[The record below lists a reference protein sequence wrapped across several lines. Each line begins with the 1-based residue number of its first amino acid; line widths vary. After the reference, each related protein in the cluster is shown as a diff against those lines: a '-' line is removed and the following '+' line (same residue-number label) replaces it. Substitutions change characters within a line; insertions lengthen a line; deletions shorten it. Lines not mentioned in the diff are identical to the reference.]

1 MPERVYIAIEG
12 PIGVGKTTLAR
23 MLQLEF
29 GAETLLEIFEEN
41 PFLSDFYA
49 DRERFAFQT
58 QIVFLLSRYR
68 QQREAQRTAQHQSL
82 ISDYI
87 FAKDRLFARLNLHG
101 DELETY
107 ERLHS
112 ALAER
117 VALPD
122 LVVYLRARPDTLM
135 ERIALRDRP
144 YERGMSRDYIVALS
158 HAYEQ
163 FFATYQETRL
173 LALDTDHLN
182 VVRSPA
188 DLRGVAAQIRS
199 ALANGPRGVSLQ
211 PGAQL
216 LQAAGDRPGPALAEA
231 AAGAHSAEALYREFI
246 ALQRAVG
253 ELADALLATPS
264 PGDVDRALASC
275 QASLQRL
282 AARAGQ
288 ANG

>member
-1 MPERVYIAIEG
+1 MADRVYIAIEG

-23 MLQLEF
+23 MLQPEF
-29 GAETLLEIFEEN
+29 AAEALLEVFEEN

-49 DRERFAFQT
+49 DRQRFAFQT

-68 QQREAQRTAQHQSL
+68 QQREAQRIAQRQSL

-122 LVVYLRARPDTLM
+122 LVLYLRAKPGTLM
-135 ERIALRDRP
+135 ERIATRDRP
-144 YERGMSRDYIVALS
+144 YERSMSRDYIVALS
-158 HAYEQ
+158 QAYEQ
-163 FFATYQETRL
+163 FFAGYQETRL
-173 LALDTDHLN
+173 LVVDTDELN

-188 DLRGVAAQIRS
+188 DLRAMVGSIQQ
-199 ALANGPRGVSLQ
+199 ALARNGRAPASTPRPRAEEAWSLPSIPVSAAT
-211 PGAQL
+211 PGEPMQ
-216 LQAAGDRPGPALAEA
+216 E
-231 AAGAHSAEALYREFI
+231 LYREFF
-246 ALQRAVG
+246 ALQKATG
-253 ELADALLATPS
+253 DLAGALLEAQAS
-264 PGDVDRALASC
+264 GALRLALDAC
-275 QASLQRL
+275 QASLRRL
-282 AARAGQ
+282 ADRVDGTL
-288 ANG
+288 